1 MEASHRRHASL
12 REGMKPSASSASYQ
26 LCGRQEVL
34 WARAASPAR
43 WHLPLISDAEEG
55 FVLIPSLTG
64 F

>member
-1 MEASHRRHASL
+1 M
-12 REGMKPSASSASYQ
+12 
-26 LCGRQEVL
+26 L
-34 WARAASPAR
+34 WARVASPAR